1 MYVIA
6 EKQRMNGPMLYRLDA
21 DANVGEVWVS
31 DLNGVI
37 QKMVS
42 VVRDDLPEGDV
53 TVLGYRDGRLYCR
66 QGEVLTEVEIPEVK
80 NAQ

>member
-1 MYVIA
+1 MIPMDMSWIA
-6 EKQRMNGPMLYRLDA
+6 TRA

-37 QKMVS
+37 QKTVS
-42 VVRDDLPEGDV
+42 VVQDDLPEGDV

-66 QGEVLTEVEIPEVK
+66 QGEVFTEVEIPEVK
-80 NAQ
+80 ITSEVRIK